1 MDVQRTGVKERR
13 RKQQLLLAGGG
24 ILLAGFL
31 TLWMMQLEPAA
42 PTAELANLW
51 IEPVKRG
58 PMLREVRGP
67 GSLVPEESRWLSLST
82 EGVVERIVLRPGVT
96 VTPESIIVE
105 LTNPE
110 LEQRLEDAR
119 LALAAGEAD
128 LTNLR
133 VRLESDVLNQSA
145 EAARIEAD
153 WNEARLQLEANE
165 TLWQDKLIS
174 ELDLKRSRIR
184 AEQLAKRVEIEKQ
197 RIEKTRSSHEAQL
210 AANRAE
216 LDQLRAV
223 YQLRQE
229 EVGNLFLRAGL
240 AGVLQEVP
248 VEVGQRI
255 PSGQSIARVAN
266 PDRLKAEL
274 RIAETQAKDLAVG
287 LVAEIDTRNGL
298 VKGRLARIDPAV
310 RDGSVLVDVTFDGPL
325 PAGARPDLS
334 VDGRIEIERLDDVVY
349 LARPSFGNPNST
361 VGLFRLDADGD
372 RANRVQVQLGRSS
385 VDTIE
390 IISGLAVGD
399 RVIVSDTSQW
409 QDADAL
415 RLR

>member
-24 ILLAGFL
+24 GLLAVVL
-31 TLWMMQLEPAA
+31 TLWIFGLEPAA
-42 PTAELANLW
+42 PTAERSGLW
-51 IEPVKRG
+51 IEQVKRG
-58 PMLREVRGP
+58 PMLREVRGS
-67 GSLVPEESRWLSLST
+67 GSLIPEESRWLSLST

-96 VTPESIIVE
+96 VTPDSILVE

-128 LTNLR
+128 LTNLA
-133 VRLESDVLNQSA
+133 VRLESELLNQTA
-145 EAARIEAD
+145 DAARIEAE

-165 TLWQDKLIS
+165 SLWKDKLIS
-174 ELDLKRSRIR
+174 EIDLKRSRIR
-184 AEQLAKRVEIEKQ
+184 AEQLARRVEIEKE
-197 RIEKTRSSHEAQL
+197 RIVKTRSSHQAQL
-210 AANRAE
+210 AATRAE
-216 LDQLRAV
+216 LDQLRAIH
-223 YQLRQE
+223 QLRRE
-229 EVGNLFLRAGL
+229 EVGNLHLRAGI

-248 VEVGQRI
+248 VEVGQRVAAGT
-255 PSGQSIARVAN
+255 PIARVAD

-274 RIAETQAKDLAVG
+274 RIAETQAKDLAVN
-287 LVAEIDTRNGL
+287 LVAEIDTRNGF
-298 VKGRLARIDPAV
+298 VKGKVARIDPAV

-349 LARPSFGNPNST
+349 VARPSFGNPNSQ
-361 VGLFRLDADGD
+361 VGLFRLDDGGKIA
-372 RANRVQVQLGRSS
+372 RRVQVQLGRSS

-390 IISGLAVGD
+390 IVSGLAVGD
-399 RVIVSDTSQW
+399 QVIVSDTSQW
-409 QDADAL
+409 QDAD
-415 RLR
+415 RLRVR

>member
-13 RKQQLLLAGGG
+13 QKQRLLLAGGAALVAV
-24 ILLAGFL
+24 LLTF
-31 TLWMMQLEPAA
+31 WIYQLEPAA
-42 PTAELANLW
+42 PIAERANLW
-51 IEPVKRG
+51 IDQVGRG
-58 PMLREVRGP
+58 PMLRDVRAP

-96 VTPESIIVE
+96 VTPDSIIVE

-133 VRLESDVLNQSA
+133 VGLESDFLTQTA

-165 TLWQDKLIS
+165 ALWKDKLIS

-184 AEQLAKRVEIEKQ
+184 AEQLARRVSIEKE

-210 AANRAE
+210 AANRAQ
-216 LDQLRAV
+216 LDQLRAIHG
-223 YQLRQE
+223 LRRA

-266 PDRLKAEL
+266 PTRLKAEL
-274 RIAETQAKDLAVG
+274 RVAETQAKDLVIG
-287 LVAEIDTRNGL
+287 LVAEIDTRNGI
-298 VKGRLARIDPAV
+298 VQGRLARIDPAV

-334 VDGRIEIERLDDVVY
+334 VDGRIEIERLDDVLFV
-349 LARPSFGNPNST
+349 ARPSFGNPHSQ
-361 VGLFRLDADGD
+361 VGLFRLDPDGD
-372 RANRVQVQLGRSS
+372 YARRVQVLLGRAS
-385 VDTIE
+385 VDKIE
-390 IISGLAVGD
+390 IVSGLEVGNQ
-399 RVIVSDTSQW
+399 VIVSDTSQW
-409 QDADAL
+409 QDAEVL
-415 RLR
+415 RVR